1 MLYSMTGY
9 GRSENTVSNS
19 TIIVEIKSLNGK
31 QFDLF
36 SRMPQ
41 SVKPHEIEIKNIL
54 QKEIHRGSV
63 ELNILIKQFG
73 SSKPM
78 RVNTELAQYYFDA
91 LQQVSKTINE
101 PASNALSIIMQ
112 MPEVVSQDSEN
123 LDDNT
128 WACIQSTLASSL
140 EKLNNFRKQEGV
152 MLYNY
157 LNNALQNIKKS
168 ASMLSQFEQPRI
180 DKMRDKL
187 QNIVTEF
194 ASDKVEVDKNR
205 LEQELVYYIEKLD
218 IMEEKSRLAHHC
230 SYFEEILNA
239 TDDIQKGKKLGFIL
253 QEIGREIN
261 TIGSKA
267 NDANLQKLVVQMK
280 DDLEKAKEQSLNVL

>member
-1 MLYSMTGY
+1 MLHSMTGY
-9 GRSENTVSNS
+9 GRSENTISNS
-19 TIIVEIKSLNGK
+19 TVVVEIKSLNGK

-36 SRMPQ
+36 TRMPQ

-54 QKEIHRGSV
+54 QKEINRGSV

-73 SSKPM
+73 SNKPM
-78 RVNTELAQYYFDA
+78 RVNTDLAKYYYDA
-91 LQQVSKTINE
+91 LQQVSTSINE
-101 PASNALSIIMQ
+101 PTSNALSIIMQ

-123 LDDNT
+123 LDDATWQCIKNT
-128 WACIQSTLASSL
+128 LMQSL
-140 EKLNNFRKQEGV
+140 EKLNNFRQQEGV
-152 MLYNY
+152 MLHGY
-157 LNNALQNIKKS
+157 LNTALQNINKS
-168 ASMLSQFEQPRI
+168 ASQLGQHEQPRI
-180 DKMRDKL
+180 DKMREKL

-230 SYFEEILNA
+230 AYFEEILNA
-239 TDDIQKGKKLGFIL
+239 TDDMQKGKKLGFIL

-267 NDANLQKLVVQMK
+267 NDAHLQKLVVQMK